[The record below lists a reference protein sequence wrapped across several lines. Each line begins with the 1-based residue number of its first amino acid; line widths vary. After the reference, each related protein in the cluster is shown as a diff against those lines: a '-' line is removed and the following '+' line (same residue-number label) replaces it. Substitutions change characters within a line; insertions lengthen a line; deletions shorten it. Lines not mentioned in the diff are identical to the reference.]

1 MKTLNEIFSTTFTDA
16 LGWTLFHSLWQGALI
31 AFALYIF
38 LVVFRKTRANIKY
51 FVSLSA
57 LFSIL
62 VIAVITFIYQ
72 LNIDKPV
79 TNSAETSLYYL
90 GPILSV
96 QATHVATDSSSG
108 FTVASIFAAIQSQMP
123 LLLLGWLL
131 GVFIAAVK
139 LTGGYFYMKRKIGKA
154 LSNCPETLK
163 QLLPKLPEQLDLR
176 KAVRICEVPF
186 LKTPAIFGHL
196 KPIILIPIG
205 LVNHLSPQQVEM
217 VILHEIAH
225 IKRND
230 FLANI
235 IQSVLEVIFFFNPAV
250 WWISREIRQ
259 ERENCCD
266 DLIIKAQGQPLQ
278 YIKTLAAVNHFNTSG
293 FKLLPGFFG
302 SGKGQLLKRMQRLVG
317 TGTSS
322 YSPQMYKVVALLL
335 LLLSFLYFGWAHKN
349 QSAIDQNKV
358 SADASAKMLYSRFNL
373 LSTESPTVMP
383 QVKAD
388 TLKKEK
394 IREQEAKIRAQE
406 ARIKALEAKIEA
418 MEARENAREK
428 ASNDWTSEYFREGW
442 REQLDMT
449 LDLKDRLKFQLDEM
463 DFDWMKDM
471 ETMFNDTLIKEF
483 KHFDYFDHMDDHI
496 AIKSE
501 IQEQLKVINEQIE
514 EGMQE
519 FKNSQFEDFAM
530 DMESFKEKLHLKQLD
545 MQDIQREMDEA
556 MNRVK
561 EELHVFKEELGQF
574 RERLLQSLIEDGII
588 DDDFEKVRITQKN
601 GTIIVNG
608 EKLSDELSKKYKTM
622 IEVEMGKKYL
632 NNKNFSFQ
640 FDRDWHWD

>member
-38 LVVFRKTRANIKY
+38 LMIFRKTRANIKY

-57 LFSIL
+57 LISIF

-72 LNIDKPV
+72 LTVDKPV
-79 TNSAETSLYYL
+79 TDGAEISLYHL

-96 QATHVATDSSSG
+96 PTTPVAADNSSG
-108 FTVASIFAAIQSQMP
+108 FTVAGIFAAIQSQMP

-131 GVFIAAVK
+131 GVFIAAIK

-154 LSNCPETLK
+154 LTNCPETLK
-163 QLLPKLPEQLDLR
+163 GLLPKLTGQLDLR
-176 KAVRICEVPF
+176 KVVRICEVPF

-196 KPIILIPIG
+196 KPVILIPIG
-205 LVNHLSPQQVEM
+205 LVSHLSPQQVEM

-266 DLIIKAQGQPLQ
+266 DLIIQAQGQPVQ

-302 SGKGQLLKRMQRLVG
+302 SGRGQLLKRMQRLVG
-317 TGTSS
+317 KGTSS
-322 YSPQMYKVVALLL
+322 YSPQMYKIVALLL
-335 LLLSFLYFGWAHKN
+335 LLLSFLYFGWVHKN
-349 QSAIDQNKV
+349 QSTRDQNKV
-358 SADASAKMLYSRFNL
+358 ADVSAKTLYSRFNL
-373 LSTESPTVMP
+373 LAPESSNVIL
-383 QVKAD
+383 QVEAD

-394 IREQEAKIRAQE
+394 IRVQEAKIKAQE

-418 MEARENAREK
+418 MEAKENARE
-428 ASNDWTSEYFREGW
+428 AARNDWTSEHFREGL

-449 LDLKDRLKFQLDEM
+449 LDLKDRLKFKLDEM

-483 KHFDYFDHMDDHI
+483 KHLDHFDHLEDHV
-496 AIKSE
+496 AMKSE
-501 IQEQLKVINEQIE
+501 IREQLKAINEQIM
-514 EGMQE
+514 EGMKE
-519 FKNSQFEDFAM
+519 FRNSRFEDFTM
-530 DMESFKEKLHLKQLD
+530 DMESFKERLHLRQLD
-545 MQDIQREMDEA
+545 MQHIQREMDEA
-556 MNRVK
+556 MDRVK
-561 EELHVFKEELGQF
+561 EELHIFKENLGHF
-574 RERLLQSLIEDGII
+574 REKLLQSLIEDGII
-588 DDDFEKVRITQKN
+588 DKDFEEVKITQKN

-608 EKLSDELSKKYKTM
+608 EKLSDKLSKKYKAF
-622 IEVEMGKKYL
+622 IEAEMGKNYL
-632 NNKNFSFQ
+632 NNNKFSLE
-640 FDRDWHWD
+640 FDRDWD